1 MPSSPAAR
9 RYAALDRDGTIIVEK
24 NYLSDP
30 AGVELLPGAAAGL
43 RRLQAAG
50 WGLVVVSNQSG
61 IGRGYFTEAD
71 YEKVTARLVE
81 LLRAEGV
88 ALDGIYHCPHAPG
101 AGCDCRK
108 PLPGMLLRAARD
120 LGFRPADCAVVGD
133 KPADVELGRNAGAA
147 LSVLVRTGYGAT
159 APADC
164 HADLVVDDLA
174 QAAEKLLALAGSPS

>member
-1 MPSSPAAR
+1 MPTPPAPR
-9 RYAALDRDGTIIVEK
+9 RFAALDRDGTIIVEK

-81 LLRAEGV
+81 LLRAAGV

-108 PLPGMLLRAARD
+108 PRPGMLLRAAKE
-120 LGFRPADCAVVGD
+120 LNFRPADCVVIGD
-133 KPADVELGRNAGAA
+133 KPADVELGHGAGAA
-147 LSVLVRTGYGAT
+147 LSVLVRTGYGAA

-164 HADLVVDDLA
+164 QADLVADDLDAAAALVLA
-174 QAAEKLLALAGSPS
+174 QL

>member
-1 MPSSPAAR
+1 MSPSPAPR
-9 RYAALDRDGTIIVEK
+9 RFAALDRDGTIIVEK

-43 RRLQAAG
+43 RRLRAAG

-61 IGRGYFTEAD
+61 IGRGYFSEAD
-71 YEKVTARLVE
+71 YEKVTARLVA

-88 ALDGIYHCPHAPG
+88 ELDGIYHCPHAPG

-108 PLPGMLLRAARD
+108 PRPGMLERAAREH
-120 LGFRPADCAVVGD
+120 GFRPEDCVVIGD

-147 LSVLVRTGYGAT
+147 LAVLVRTGYGAT
-159 APADC
+159 AADSC
-164 HADLVVDDLA
+164 QPDFVAADLDEAADLI
-174 QAAEKLLALAGSPS
+174 LARL